1 MSARSSRPPEYNV
14 ILSVIARLLL
24 RLFGWRAAGRVP
36 DLPKFVI
43 IGAPHTSNWDGLI
56 LILMA
61 FVLRVRL
68 HWLGKHTLFKPPFG
82 GLLRALGGIPIDRA
96 ASRNAVEQAV
106 QWFNGRE
113 RAVLVIAPE
122 GTRGKATRWKTGFY
136 HIALGA
142 NVPLVLGFIDY
153 SSKTAGLGLVI
164 EPTGDLDADMEAIRA
179 FYAGITGR
187 HEERMSEITLG

>member
-1 MSARSSRPPEYNV
+1 MSSLSRPPEYGIV
-14 ILSVIARLLL
+14 LATIARLLL
-24 RLFGWRAAGRVP
+24 RLFGWRAARQVP
-36 DLPKFVI
+36 NLPKFVI

-61 FVLRVRL
+61 FALRVRL

-82 GLLRALGGIPIDRA
+82 GLLKALGGIPIDRA

-106 QWFNGRE
+106 EWFNGRN

-122 GTRGKATRWKTGFY
+122 GTRSRADRWKTGFY
-136 HIALGA
+136 HIAQGA

-153 SSKTAGLGLVI
+153 SRKTAGLGPVI
-164 EPTGDLDADMEAIRA
+164 DPTGDLDADMQTIRA
-179 FYAGITGR
+179 FYTGITGR
-187 HEERMSEITLG
+187 HEERMSDITLG